1 MNIIVD
7 KNSKE
12 PMYWQIFNQLK
23 NKIIEGSIQ
32 DGAALPSERLMA
44 EKLGVHRNT
53 VIRAYGELKAEQLVT
68 SKQGIGYRVSY
79 GIDGGQGEKTSDYRG
94 GISDCKGRDWE
105 SYSQKVRHR
114 KERRKVRR
122 NKGKEVNWD
131 QMIKDEY
138 RDMAE
143 KFDSAFQ
150 KQGRD
155 TKISMAVGIPPIIYD
170 EEEIAGDIAYI
181 LKENGRKESYI
192 TPYQGDEE
200 CRRQIINYLRGKGI
214 RAKMSQIQVMSE
226 TNQAFDFIMTA
237 TLKPGDKII
246 IEEPVSPDVY
256 RLISLNDCEAIT
268 VPVDEEGI
276 KCDNLEPLIEKHNPK
291 YIYINSSYHDPTG
304 VCLSIGR
311 KRKLLDISYKYR
323 LPIIEDDSGSELNFF
338 GDPEP
343 TLKSMDRGNNVVY
356 IYSFALSFI
365 PGLSIAFIVAPEE
378 LAKSL
383 RYLVSVRLMS
393 LEWVAQ
399 KLIARC
405 LSDGSYIRKTGE
417 IRRRNRENF
426 RAACP
431 YLDRLAKYGLDY
443 IKPRGGVYVWCTL
456 PPGMDSREIV
466 AEAERR
472 GVSFI
477 AGTVFYPDKKGGKDK
492 IRINFSNEKKQMIV
506 EGMKIFSSLIK
517 EIAELSR

>member
-1 MNIIVD
+1 MNITVN

-23 NKIIEGSIQ
+23 NGIIAGTIQ

-44 EKLGVHRNT
+44 ETLGVHRNT
-53 VIRAYGELKAEQLVT
+53 VIKAYGELKADQLIT

-79 GIDGGQGEKTSDYRG
+79 GA
-94 GISDCKGRDWE
+94 GRNN
-105 SYSQKVRHR
+105 R
-114 KERRKVRR
+114 
-122 NKGKEVNWD
+122 GKEVNWD

-150 KQGRD
+150 RQGRD

-181 LKENGRKESYI
+181 LKENGRRESYI

-256 RLISLNDCEAIT
+256 RLISLNDCVAIT
-268 VPVDEEGI
+268 VPVDEYGM

-304 VCLSIGR
+304 GCLSIER
-311 KRKLLDISYKYR
+311 KRKLLNLSYKYR

-338 GDPEP
+338 GEPEP
-343 TLKSMDRGNNVVY
+343 TLKSMDRGNNVIY

-365 PGLSIAFIVAPEE
+365 PGISIAFIVAPEE
-378 LAKSL
+378 LARSL
-383 RYLVSVRLMS
+383 RYLVSVRIMS

-405 LSDGSYIRKTGE
+405 LADGSYLRKTGE

-426 RAACP
+426 RTVCP
-431 YLDRLAKYGLDY
+431 YLDDLAEYGLEY
-443 IKPRGGVYVWCTL
+443 IKPKGGVYIWCKL
-456 PPGMDSREIV
+456 PPGMDSREVV

-477 AGTVFYPDKKGGKDK
+477 AGTVFYPDGRGGKDK
-492 IRINFSNEKKQMIV
+492 IRINFSHEKKQMII
-506 EGMKIFSSLIK
+506 EGMKIFSNLIK
-517 EIAELSR
+517 NMGNYPK